1 MLNRPNLTVAVSA
14 TTEKVIISN
23 QGDSQQ
29 AAGVVISTSKSSPR
43 YIVAARKEVILSA
56 GAIGT
61 PQLLMLSGD
70 VGPSKELAKQDI
82 SVVRDLPA
90 VGRNLLD
97 VSIPSTHA
105 CD

>member
-1 MLNRPNLTVAVSA
+1 MTVAVSA

-61 PQLLMLSGD
+61 PQLLMLSG